1 METRYES
8 SPREVERMNTKELR
22 ENFLVESV
30 YSDDAINFVYTHYDR
45 LIVGGAKPV
54 NKTLELST
62 YDALKSD
69 YFLERREIGIINVGG
84 GGSVEADGQSYDLD
98 KYSCLFLGKGTKSV
112 KFSST
117 DSTNPALF
125 YLLSTPAHKEFP
137 ATLFTKEQ
145 AFPMTI
151 GSPETSNH
159 RTVYKY
165 IHKDGIRS
173 CQLVMGLTIL
183 HNGSI
188 WNTIPPHVHD
198 RRSEIY
204 LYFDVQENHGVMHFM
219 GKPDETRHIWVQN
232 HQAIVSPP
240 WSIHAGAGTASY
252 SFIWGMGGENQDY
265 TDMDVVDLNN
275 LR

>member
-1 METRYES
+1 MESRYES
-8 SPREVERMNTKELR
+8 SPREVERMNTNELR
-22 ENFLVESV
+22 ENFLIESIFK
-30 YSDDAINFVYTHYDR
+30 DEAIDFVYTHYDR
-45 LIVGGAKPV
+45 LMVGGAKPV
-54 NKTLELST
+54 YKTLELST
-62 YDALKSD
+62 YDALKSEF
-69 YFLERREIGIINVGG
+69 FLERREIGIINVGG
-84 GGSVEADGQSYDLD
+84 VGKVEADGENYEMD
-98 KYSCLFLGKGTKSV
+98 KLTCLYLGKGTKSV
-112 KFSST
+112 KFST
-117 DSTNPALF
+117 IDSENPSLF
-125 YLLSTPAHKEFP
+125 YLLSTPAHKECP
-137 ATLFTKEQ
+137 VTLFAKEK
-145 AFPMTI
+145 AIPMTI

-165 IHKDGIRS
+165 IHKDGIIS

-219 GKPDETRHIWVQN
+219 GKPDETRHMWVRN
-232 HQAIVSPP
+232 HQAIISPP